1 MNARATRDADG
12 SKETTTTVDLT
23 KPPEAFD
30 VFVNT
35 KLINISGQCR
45 SIVGQAMLALVR
57 KEIGPEDM
65 SALAKGLDSI
75 SASLYS
81 EVKMAKA
88 VLELADRGMNLGS
101 VENMGKMMIGVA
113 VEESEGPR

>member
-1 MNARATRDADG
+1 MNARATKVVAE
-12 SKETTTTVDLT
+12 SPVIDLN

-30 VFVNT
+30 VFANT
-35 KLINISGQCR
+35 GLINISGQCR

-75 SASLYS
+75 SASLYA

-88 VLELADRGMNLGS
+88 VLELADRGMNLGK
-101 VENMGKMMIGVA
+101 VESMGKMLIGVST
-113 VEESEGPR
+113 EEASTA